1 MDDFAQ
7 ELKKIFIDE
16 ATLNLSDVEG
26 CFLELEGAAEP
37 KDILIRIF
45 RLAHNLKGGSMS
57 VGFADVAALTHEL
70 ENLVLA
76 LQKGQVA
83 LTTSVISTLLACN
96 DRLIEMM
103 QSLKQDIDATCDNSE
118 LIAQV
123 KGHLSGEAPLAKT
136 ANTKGKSAAPKV
148 EVAAKSDPHPGF
160 VSFDDEPE
168 EKPAEKVSASSD
180 AGHTQSGPEN
190 AKTAKASTAP
200 AKASTAPAKAEDEV
214 VRVSLSRIE
223 LLNDYVGELIVMQSM
238 LQNISSQTSPSSPEK
253 LAKAI
258 KDVSKICKVI
268 QTLSMGLRMLPVK
281 PLVQKLTRTLR
292 DTATALG
299 KDVRLEVQGDQMD
312 VDKSVLDQLG
322 DPLVHIIRN
331 SADHGLETK
340 EERAKTSKNP
350 QGVVQLTFLNQGNSL
365 VVEIKDDGPGIDPA
379 FIRKKA
385 IEKKLISASD
395 VRTDK
400 ELMMLIFAAGF
411 STKSVTTDVSGRG
424 VGMDVVKTNVEKMG
438 GEVELSS
445 EVGKGSLIRL
455 KIPLSLA
462 VVDALVMTT
471 NRGRIVIPLSQVQ
484 ETVNLNSLKITSK
497 MIGIG
502 ECIEL
507 RGEVIPL
514 YRLEKL
520 LEPTREASVEADS
533 TALILKVQEQM
544 VAVSIKELINSQ
556 QVVIKPLGNGIAAQV
571 GWVGSCVLGDGLP
584 TLIVNPVE
592 MLTGKITNA
601 NHKLERIS

>member
-1 MDDFAQ
+1 VDDFAQ
-7 ELKKIFIDE
+7 ELKRIFIDE

-103 QSLKQDIDATCDNSE
+103 HALKQDIDATCDNSE
-118 LIAQV
+118 LITQV
-123 KGHLSGEAPLAKT
+123 KRHLSGEAPAAT
-136 ANTKGKSAAPKV
+136 AASAQVKKAVPKV
-148 EVAAKSDPHPGF
+148 EVAAKIDPHPGLVF
-160 VSFDDEPE
+160 FDDEPE
-168 EKPAEKVSASSD
+168 EKTAEKVNASSNP
-180 AGHTQSGPEN
+180 GHTPSAPEKS
-190 AKTAKASTAP
+190 KTAKAAIS
-200 AKASTAPAKAEDEV
+200 PAKAEDEV

-238 LQNISSQTSPSSPEK
+238 LQNISSPTSPSSPEK

-258 KDVSKICKVI
+258 NDVTKVCKVI

-299 KDVRLEVQGDQMD
+299 KDVRFEVQGDQMD

-365 VVEIKDDGPGIDPA
+365 VVEVKDDGPGIDPV

-385 IEKKLISASD
+385 IEKKLISAAD

-411 STKSVTTDVSGRG
+411 STKAVTTDVSGRG

-438 GEVELSS
+438 GTVEIFS

-471 NRGRIVIPLSQVQ
+471 NRGRIVIPLSQVH
-484 ETVNLNSLKITSK
+484 ETVNLTSLKVTSK

-502 ECIEL
+502 DCIEL
-507 RGEVIPL
+507 RGEVLPL

-520 LEPTREASVEADS
+520 LEPTREASIEADS
-533 TALILKVQEQM
+533 TALIFKVQEQM

-584 TLIVNPVE
+584 TLIVNPVD

-601 NHKLERIS
+601 NHKLERTS

>member
-1 MDDFAQ
+1 MRKNNVDNFAE

-26 CFLELEGAAEP
+26 CFLELEGSAEP
-37 KDILIRIF
+37 KNILIRIF

-76 LQKGQVA
+76 LQKGQVD
-83 LTTSVISTLLACN
+83 LTTGVISTLLTCN

-103 QSLKQDIDATCDNSE
+103 LSLKQDINATCDNSE

-123 KGHLSGEAPLAKT
+123 KAHLSGDAPAAQSASVKVT
-136 ANTKGKSAAPKV
+136 KSAP
-148 EVAAKSDPHPGF
+148 VAEKNEKHPGLVF
-160 VSFDDEPE
+160 FDDEPE
-168 EKPAEKVSASSD
+168 EKPTKKVNASSD
-180 AGHTQSGPEN
+180 AGHAPGSPEKS
-190 AKTAKASTAP
+190 KTAKGPTS
-200 AKASTAPAKAEDEV
+200 PAKAEDEV

-238 LQNISSQTSPSSPEK
+238 LQTIVNSTSNSSAEK
-253 LAKAI
+253 LAKSI
-258 KDVSKICKVI
+258 NDVTKICKVI

-312 VDKSVLDQLG
+312 IDKSVLDQLG

-365 VVEIKDDGPGIDPA
+365 IVEVRDDGPGIDPA

-385 IEKKLISASD
+385 LEKNLISASD
-395 VRTDK
+395 IRTDK
-400 ELMMLIFAAGF
+400 EIMMLIFAAGF

-424 VGMDVVKTNVEKMG
+424 VGMDVVKTNVEKIG
-438 GEVELSS
+438 GEVDVFS
-445 EVGKGSLIRL
+445 EAGKGSLIRL

-471 NRGRIVIPLSQVQ
+471 NRGRFVIPLSQVQ

-507 RGEVIPL
+507 RGDVLPL

-520 LEPTREASVEADS
+520 LEPNREASVETDS
-533 TALILKVQEQM
+533 TALIFKVQEQM

-556 QVVIKPLGNGIAAQV
+556 QVVIKPLGNGVAAQV

-584 TLIVNPVE
+584 TLIVNPVD

-601 NHKLERIS
+601 NHKLVRSS

>member
-1 MDDFAQ
+1 MDNFAE

-26 CFLELEGAAEP
+26 CFLELEGSAEP

-76 LQKGQVA
+76 LQKGQVD
-83 LTTSVISTLLACN
+83 LTTRVISTLLACN

-123 KGHLSGEAPLAKT
+123 KGHLSGEAPA
-136 ANTKGKSAAPKV
+136 AKSASVKVTTGAP
-148 EVAAKSDPHPGF
+148 VAAKKEQHPGLVF
-160 VSFDDEPE
+160 FDDEPE
-168 EKPAEKVSASSD
+168 EKPAEKVNASSD
-180 AGHTQSGPEN
+180 AGHAPGSPEKS
-190 AKTAKASTAP
+190 KTAKAPKSP
-200 AKASTAPAKAEDEV
+200 ATAEDEV

-238 LQNISSQTSPSSPEK
+238 LQTIANPTSHSSAEK
-253 LAKAI
+253 LAKSI
-258 KDVSKICKVI
+258 NDVTKICKVI

-312 VDKSVLDQLG
+312 IDKSVLDQLG

-365 VVEIKDDGPGIDPA
+365 VVEVRDDGPGIDPA

-385 IEKKLISASD
+385 IEKNLISASD
-395 VRTDK
+395 IRTDK
-400 ELMMLIFAAGF
+400 EIKMLIFAAGF

-424 VGMDVVKTNVEKMG
+424 VGMDVVKTNVEKIG
-438 GEVELSS
+438 GEVELFS

-471 NRGRIVIPLSQVQ
+471 NRGRFVIPLSQVQ

-507 RGEVIPL
+507 RGDVLPL

-520 LEPTREASVEADS
+520 LEPNREASVEADS
-533 TALILKVQEQM
+533 TALIFKVQEQM
-544 VAVSIKELINSQ
+544 VAVSIKELISSQ
-556 QVVIKPLGNGIAAQV
+556 QVVIKPLGNGVAAQV

-584 TLIVNPVE
+584 TLIVNPVD

-601 NHKLERIS
+601 NHKLERSS